1 MLLRAFRVP
10 KELQEL
16 GSSLIAAWEQLGIKR
31 AKSEDKA
38 DLGTRPQDE
47 AFNGA
52 WLEAKDQ
59 QKVLRLGSGV

>member
-38 DLGTRPQDE
+38 DLGTRP
-47 AFNGA
+47 
-52 WLEAKDQ
+52 
-59 QKVLRLGSGV
+59 SG